1 MKEADIFSQ
10 KIFREFT
17 RSILFGWTSERFRS
31 AVPKY
36 FFCLLVF
43 YIGAAGA
50 SSKSYIV
57 TLLSMI
63 VPFFPIYKST
73 TPTNCCTIP
82 NARASR
88 LLTTKNH
95 PRRNAHDRETN
106 RNPRAHDERL
116 THLRPNPDAT
126 FLVVFLANVVEVVRR
141 RARNPDGGCLVAR
154 FVPPIIPSL
163 TLVVHARPR

>member
-36 FFCLLVF
+36 VFCLLVF

-57 TLLSMI
+57 T
-63 VPFFPIYKST
+63 
-73 TPTNCCTIP
+73 CTINDSTIFP
-82 NARASR
+82 HLQIYYAYQ
-88 LLTTKNH
+88 LLYNSK
-95 PRRNAHDRETN
+95 
-106 RNPRAHDERL
+106 
-116 THLRPNPDAT
+116 
-126 FLVVFLANVVEVVRR
+126 
-141 RARNPDGGCLVAR
+141 RAREPTFNHQK
-154 FVPPIIPSL
+154 PPSPQ
-163 TLVVHARPR
+163 RPRPRNQPKPPRP